1 MTSQWVWMLK
11 KVNTLSLCV
20 CIRNTYNI
28 YSIISL
34 CFLSVQRAWQNSFT
48 NCEYTWL
55 PKRLLQYAYKGE
67 NVALET
73 GMFSVRDF
81 FNSHRTQ
88 RSNQYSI
95 HLSAGNVSQF
105 VRSLQI
111 DDWNIANN
119 SNNKNNNNI
128 DRSPDPRQFWITIDR
143 EKKKHV

>member
-1 MTSQWVWMLK
+1 MTSQWVWMLQ
-11 KVNTLSLCV
+11 KVNTHSLSLCV
-20 CIRNTYNI
+20 YAIHNI

-34 CFLSVQRAWQNSFT
+34 CFLSVQKAWQNSFT
-48 NCEYTWL
+48 NCECIRL
-55 PKRLLQYAYKGE
+55 PKRLLQYAYKSE
-67 NVALET
+67 IVALET

-119 SNNKNNNNI
+119 NNKNNNNI
-128 DRSPDPRQFWITIDR
+128 DRPLDPRQFWITIDR
-143 EKKKHV
+143 ERKNHV